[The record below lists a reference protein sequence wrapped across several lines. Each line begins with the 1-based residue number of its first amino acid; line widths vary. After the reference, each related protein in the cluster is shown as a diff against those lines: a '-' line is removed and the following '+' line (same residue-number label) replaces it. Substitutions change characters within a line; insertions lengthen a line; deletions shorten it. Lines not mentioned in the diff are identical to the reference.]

1 MDPTAILAI
10 AAETAAGLTLGITVG
25 YLVIVKTMA
34 VLG

>member
-1 MDPTAILAI
+1 MEATAILAI
-10 AAETAAGLTLGITVG
+10 ALEGAAGLALGLAVS